1 MLDTVTFTAAA
12 QRVQA
17 AMTLCLILFA
27 ALTVALLLGGMIRP
41 HDMGTLISDLAGFG
55 SETRAGWQDAGLIT
69 IVALSLA
76 VWIILI
82 HQARQVFAHLASGT
96 PDAAAQAAKRLSLW
110 LWIMLAWG
118 LASQILTSL
127 LATWGFPEGQRAIA
141 IGLGLPQISTI
152 LAALVTSF
160 MAQAFTLGAE
170 LWRDHQEVV

>member
-1 MLDTVTFTAAA
+1 MLDTVTFTASAR
-12 QRVQA
+12 RVQNV
-17 AMTLCLILFA
+17 MTFCLTLFVILI
-27 ALTVALLLGGMIRP
+27 VAILLGGLIRP
-41 HDMGTLISDLAGFG
+41 HDLGALISEIAGFDG
-55 SETRAGWQDAGLIT
+55 ANRAGWQDAGLIV

-76 VWIILI
+76 VWTTLL
-82 HQARQVFAHLASGT
+82 HHARQVFAHLAIGA
-96 PDAAAQAAKRLSLW
+96 PEAAARAARRLSVW

-118 LASQILTSL
+118 LVSQILTSL

-141 IGLGLPQISTI
+141 IGLGLPQISTV